1 MKVGFQGVVLHHRL
15 MVSFCLSTGDENN
28 RLSRLVKGKAKRR
41 AKNSIVMVFGFS
53 LIKSCLLSLFESHYI
68 LYFRIGLFFAS
79 LDKAMSAIR
88 LRTRKTNRDF

>member
-28 RLSRLVKGKAKRR
+28 RLSRLVKEKAKRR

-53 LIKSCLLSLFESHYI
+53 LI
-68 LYFRIGLFFAS
+68 
-79 LDKAMSAIR
+79 
-88 LRTRKTNRDF
+88 

>member
-41 AKNSIVMVFGFS
+41 AKNSIVIVFIFS
-53 LIKSCLLSLFESHYI
+53 SKYAILLSSI
-68 LYFRIGLFFAS
+68 VC
-79 LDKAMSAIR
+79 
-88 LRTRKTNRDF
+88 